1 MRILGIDPGTARV
14 GYGVIDVD
22 ASGRTACAAV
32 GAIVTRKGDPIA
44 DRLRE
49 IHADVSSLMETYAPD
64 QVAVEELFFVQNI
77 TTGINVAMARG
88 VILLAAAQHGL
99 SVSSYVPMVV
109 KLAVTGYGK
118 ADKRQVQE
126 GVRDLL
132 ALAAIP
138 KPDDAADALAVALCH
153 LNHLDGPARAIGR

>member
-1 MRILGIDPGTARV
+1 M
-14 GYGVIDVD
+14 GYGVIDVA
-22 ASGRTACAAV
+22 ASGQTACVAV

-44 DRLRE
+44 ERLRE
-49 IHADVSSLMETYAPD
+49 IHADISSLMDTYAPD

-77 TTGINVAMARG
+77 TTGIHVAMARG

-99 SVSSYVPMVV
+99 SVSGYVPMAV
-109 KLAVTGYGK
+109 KQAVTGYGK

-138 KPDDAADALAVALCH
+138 RPDDAADALAVALCH
-153 LNHLDGPARAIGR
+153 LLHSEGPGRALGS